1 MHSESTTSKLR
12 QMLEEPV
19 AIGAPR
25 TFWQD
30 AYFRFMHASWPTV
43 FAFFILT
50 YLCLNLLFALAY
62 WVAPGSVAN
71 ARPDSFADH
80 FFFSIQTFAT
90 IGYGVFY
97 PASLAGHILVTLE
110 AGLGLI
116 SVAMATGVMFAKLS
130 KPKAFVLFSDNMVI
144 TTREGIP
151 TLSFRVANARANDV
165 VEAYIRVVMLV
176 SEESSE
182 GHRMRRVI
190 DIPLV
195 RDNSPYFRLSW
206 TVMHVLD
213 EKSPLRA
220 CDLLTKTPTHL
231 VSFVVTLTGHDG
243 TYGQTI
249 YARKLYSPSDVKL
262 HHRFVDVLSELPDG
276 RTQIDFRKFHE
287 TIPDPKSELRS

>member
-1 MHSESTTSKLR
+1 MNTEQASAKFQQS
-12 QMLEEPV
+12 LEEPV

-30 AYFRFMHASWPTV
+30 AYFRFMQASWPTV

-50 YLCLNLLFALAY
+50 YICLNLLFAFAY
-62 WVAPGSVAN
+62 WAAPGSIAN
-71 ARPDSFADH
+71 ARPDSFSDH

-90 IGYGVFY
+90 IGYGVLY
-97 PASLAGHILVTLE
+97 PASFLGHILVTLE
-110 AGLGLI
+110 AGTGLI

-144 TTREGIP
+144 TTREGLP
-151 TLSFRVANARANDV
+151 TLSFRVGNARANDV

-176 SEESSE
+176 TELSTE
-182 GHRMRRVI
+182 GHRMRRII
-190 DIPLV
+190 DLPLV

-220 CDLLTKTPTHL
+220 CDLISQTQTHL

-249 YARKLYSPSDVKL
+249 YARKLYSPNAVKL
-262 HHRFVDVLSELPDG
+262 NHRFVDVLSDLPDG

-287 TIPDPKSELRS
+287 TIPDPKSDLSC